1 MTPYYADDLVTIYHG
16 DAREVL
22 SESSCVCVRNDACGG
37 FLCRPGG
44 QLLRRSAVLVTDP
57 PYGRA
62 YRSAKAGSL
71 RRSIEGDDD
80 TSVRDDVLGWWRE
93 RPALV
98 FGQWQV
104 EPPLGTKA
112 VLIWDAY
119 PLGMGDTSIPWKPCA
134 HEIYVLGS
142 GFTGHRDSCVL
153 TGFAPVQ
160 SLARNGRTHP
170 HEKPVELMQYLI
182 DRCPPGAVVDPFCG
196 TGATLVAAKRSGRS
210 AVGIE
215 IDEGYC
221 ERAANRSRQEVLGLS
236 A

>member
-1 MTPYYADDLVTIYHG
+1 VTPYYLDDLVTIYLS
-16 DAREVL
+16 DAREVAI
-22 SESSCVCVRNDACGG
+22 DAD
-37 FLCRPGG
+37 
-44 QLLRRSAVLVTDP
+44 VMVTDP

-62 YRSAKAGSL
+62 YRSAKAGRL
-71 RRSIEGDDD
+71 ARSIEGDHD
-80 TSVRDDVLGWWRE
+80 TSVRDDVLRSWGD

-112 VLIWDAY
+112 VLVWDAY

-221 ERAANRSRQEVLGLS
+221 ERAANRCRQEVLGLS